1 MSELADEADSKSVD
15 GNIVRVQVPPPA
27 YSESS
32 PTGCFLSIQAALRC
46 ESDVRFLDGVVET
59 VSLAPAPSRFKVP
72 LLSEYTGGYCDME
85 PISVWVTLV

>member
-1 MSELADEADSKSVD
+1 
-15 GNIVRVQVPPPA
+15 
-27 YSESS
+27 
-32 PTGCFLSIQAALRC
+32 LRC